1 MSNGGGSRVLIPSNV
16 RKMIRDIKEIAA
28 KHSDEDIYVMLKE
41 CNMDPNE
48 TAQRLLYLDTFQEVK
63 KKRELRKTNVSSR
76 ISEESRWRSGTQE
89 RGFRG
94 GRGHYSSYGAGG
106 GRNGNAPRENG
117 VNNRIERGLD
127 PLPTVPKKTEKNTNS
142 SVTISANISVSG
154 PTNIPNGISSH
165 EHAPQ
170 QSADPVVVPPLNSQN
185 PVGGA
190 IEHKVS
196 SQRIASKSD
205 ASYPAVNGSIAAHT
219 VANSSQAN
227 LGDVTCM
234 NAVQKEC
241 PIVEKNQPLEHSQ
254 PSSLTTASLEIVSVK
269 DSQSSQLIGLSE
281 VVASEAA
288 TFAGGSEALPE
299 KKVSGSED
307 AISKLD
313 MKLEKLNI
321 SRHHQAVIFPDHVQ
335 VPEHIKNGLTFGSLD
350 FEQSLSCGNDT
361 DDSNGS
367 LPVPEFLN
375 GNDKAEKETSL
386 SNLNV
391 SSSSREGDYHDNL
404 HSLPHVPNSEA
415 HLKDNVSSGP
425 APLYDHPKQD
435 IMFSQGG
442 PQYPFVH
449 MGPHYGFPFI
459 QPLLGSQHVQCEG
472 TETQKGNS
480 MVSSTS
486 AATQTATQPAGV
498 GQSSIAMSPPPFPVF
513 RQPYAPY
520 YFPYA
525 PYFPSFYLAPNA
537 QQLLGPSGLP
547 QQTST
552 GNIFLS
558 PPPAVP
564 GTKFSVPQGK
574 PGVNAENLPGF
585 GVPSGYNSYSPSP
598 AVTSGNSA
606 GNEEIATPGL
616 KENGVYSTVQQGE
629 GQLLWLSAPG
639 RDILHANSFYNHIPQ
654 GQPAAFPPPPAGIYH
669 PTQTMASTS
678 TGHPLL

>member
-63 KKRELRKTNVSSR
+63 KKRELKKTNVSSR
-76 ISEESRWRSGTQE
+76 ISEESRWRAGTQE

-205 ASYPAVNGSIAAHT
+205 ESYPAVNGSIAAHT
-219 VANSSQAN
+219 VANSSQAT

-254 PSSLTTASLEIVSVK
+254 PSSLTTASSEIVSVK
-269 DSQSSQLIGLSE
+269 DSQSSELIGLSE

-299 KKVSGSED
+299 KK
-307 AISKLD
+307 
-313 MKLEKLNI
+313 
-321 SRHHQAVIFPDHVQ
+321 AVIFPDHVQ

-404 HSLPHVPNSEA
+404 HSLPHMPNSEA
-415 HLKDNVSSGP
+415 HLKDNG
-425 APLYDHPKQD
+425 A
-435 IMFSQGG
+435 
-442 PQYPFVH
+442 
-449 MGPHYGFPFI
+449 
-459 QPLLGSQHVQCEG
+459 
-472 TETQKGNS
+472 S
-480 MVSSTS
+480 M
-486 AATQTATQPAGV
+486 
-498 GQSSIAMSPPPFPVF
+498 
-513 RQPYAPY
+513 
-520 YFPYA
+520 
-525 PYFPSFYLAPNA
+525 
-537 QQLLGPSGLP
+537 
-547 QQTST
+547 
-552 GNIFLS
+552 
-558 PPPAVP
+558 
-564 GTKFSVPQGK
+564 
-574 PGVNAENLPGF
+574 
-585 GVPSGYNSYSPSP
+585 YN
-598 AVTSGNSA
+598 VK
-606 GNEEIATPGL
+606 ELRLRHEI
-616 KENGVYSTVQQGE
+616 
-629 GQLLWLSAPG
+629 
-639 RDILHANSFYNHIPQ
+639 R
-654 GQPAAFPPPPAGIYH
+654 
-669 PTQTMASTS
+669 
-678 TGHPLL
+678 